1 MTAARVRLTGGVG
14 PAERSVLTLPVD
26 LTGRR
31 GRVTVNHAHVGV
43 VTCLSPTVVL
53 RALDGLLT
61 LGLLARE
68 GQTLVLTTPAGAVRT

>member
-1 MTAARVRLTGGVG
+1 VTAARVRLPGGVG
-14 PAERSVLTLPVD
+14 PAERSVLALLVD
-26 LTGRR
+26 LAGRR
-31 GRVTVNHAHVGV
+31 GRVTVNHAHVGAI
-43 VTCLSPTVVL
+43 TCLPPAVVL